1 MDYHKYNNN
10 LIHYRYVEKEKEKQI
25 RLLAAFDEFLSN
37 EINIP
42 SNGFR
47 ADYLHTRYEALLWR
61 YGTEK
66 AKSRYFSGKDDPP
79 KLKGR
84 FTPPLQDDLVNVE

>member
-1 MDYHKYNNN
+1 MSDFIDHQFV
-10 LIHYRYVEKEKEKQI
+10 LSITDFVE
-25 RLLAAFDEFLSN
+25 FFNN

-47 ADYLHTRYEALLWR
+47 VDYLHTRYEALLWR

-66 AKSRYFSGKDDPP
+66 AKSRYFSNKVDPP

>member
-1 MDYHKYNNN
+1 MAQSEIDKFSIEEIPEN
-10 LIHYRYVEKEKEKQI
+10 
-25 RLLAAFDEFLSN
+25 D

-61 YGTEK
+61 YDIEK
-66 AKSRYFSGKDDPP
+66 AKSDYVSDKNDPL
-79 KLKGR
+79 KSKGR
-84 FTPPLQDDLVNVE
+84 FTPSHQDDLVHVE